1 VPLLFVSAIF
11 IGILSNLSSTINAV
25 QTAITLQLSYYKAY
39 WDYIFDTSHM
49 WVIKCDTESNSGQC
63 SINMTW
69 LKAVGIALVM
79 VPAYAFWA
87 GSFILEHLVS
97 VVTSGYYIYMTG
109 FLSFDWLYSL
119 SRNLI
124 HKKITNFAFWYSV
137 SILGLNLLALIIPT
151 TYLGIYIINYLITED
166 TDA

>member
-1 VPLLFVSAIF
+1 
-11 IGILSNLSSTINAV
+11 
-25 QTAITLQLSYYKAY
+25 
-39 WDYIFDTSHM
+39 
-49 WVIKCDTESNSGQC
+49 
-63 SINMTW
+63 MTW

>member
-1 VPLLFVSAIF
+1 
-11 IGILSNLSSTINAV
+11 
-25 QTAITLQLSYYKAY
+25 
-39 WDYIFDTSHM
+39 
-49 WVIKCDTESNSGQC
+49 
-63 SINMTW
+63 MTW
-69 LKAVGIALVM
+69 LKSVGIALVL
-79 VPAYAFWA
+79 VPAYAVWA
-87 GSFILEHLVS
+87 GSFIVEHIVS

-151 TYLGIYIINYLITED
+151 SYLGIYIINYLITEE
-166 TDA
+166 TDASVVAGWAFLGLPPTLALFFTLPFFISSMSWASVFRVLQSY